1 MSQENPT
8 SPSNGSPAKMTE
20 KHDNTALTQL
30 YTDGDS
36 VDQEVFAE
44 MRSNLL
50 LVGGEHYNRRQSSFY
65 RRIRDSRELS
75 QEQKLRLTKNHI
87 QKICKTYVNQILSAA
102 PGVGFEPKE
111 EANLQNQ
118 KATELN
124 HSTWQD
130 AVERYDIT
138 DKIDDWGDNFVEVG
152 EVAVKLFFDPNAGP
166 ISAYNQAV
174 SEEGEPMMDENG
186 EPMPDMDSPVYAGEF
201 VFEEIYG
208 FNLLRPPECKDMRK
222 ASWLCIRKMVD
233 KDELLARFGE
243 DDEKS
248 KFIVASADDTFLV
261 FDGARGGYRKATNQ
275 VLIREFFFRP
285 QPLYP
290 RGYFY
295 ITSKEGILDEGELPG
310 GLFPIVFMPFD
321 KIQTTP
327 RGRSP
332 IKYLRPYQAE
342 INRSASKIAEHQITL
357 GDDKLLLQNG
367 TKVSAGASLPGV
379 RAVNYTGQKPEVLPG
394 RNGAQ
399 YLEYMNSQIKEMY
412 EVANVMEQEV
422 DTAQADPW
430 MMLFKSASQ
439 KKKFMR
445 YIKRF
450 EKFLTDICK
459 LYLRLAKIHFNDDQI
474 IHAIGKMEQ
483 INIAEFKKTDDVCFD
498 INVVS
503 QADDVETKFG
513 KQLSIQHALQ
523 YVGSQLKPEDI
534 AKLLRQMPWANFEAD
549 FDEMTVDYDS
559 IRNDL
564 LALDRG
570 EQPPVHPYDNHVYV
584 IKRLTNRMRAPDFQ
598 FLPPATQHNYA
609 MKVQL
614 HEKLQAQ
621 QLQQMQRMQQGFIP
635 TDGYMVGCD
644 FYVNNPDD
652 PNKTRRVRVPY
663 QALNWLINQLASQ
676 GTPLQELESMNQGNQ
691 QEIAGMMS
699 GPGGPPHG
707 APPPGSQPGGPRPPV
722 TTQAQVSHP
731 AAGMPMGGMPK
742 PPMGPRPGMA
752 PMGQPQRPPMP
763 MGAGMPPRPMMPQP
777 GMAGAMN
784 GIARPGIPR

>member
-1 MSQENPT
+1 MSLKTQ
-8 SPSNGSPAKMTE
+8 MTE
-20 KHDNTALTQL
+20 KHDNTALSAL

-111 EANLQNQ
+111 ESSLQNQ
-118 KATELN
+118 KSTELN
-124 HSTWQD
+124 HSAWQD
-130 AVERYDIT
+130 AVDRYDIN

-152 EVAVKLFFDPNAGP
+152 EVACKVFFDPSGGQ

-174 SEEGEPMMDENG
+174 SEEGEPEFDENN
-186 EPMPDMDSPVYAGEF
+186 EPVPDMDSPVYAGEF
-201 VFEEIYG
+201 IFEEIYG

-222 ASWLCIRKMVD
+222 AAWLCIRKMVD
-233 KDELLARFGE
+233 KDTLLKRWG
-243 DDEKS
+243 DDEEKAS
-248 KFIVASADDTFLV
+248 FIVASPDDTFLV

-285 QPLYP
+285 CPLYP

-295 ITSKEGILDEGELPG
+295 ITTKEGILDEGELPG

-327 RGRSP
+327 RGRSC

-399 YLEYMNSQIKEMY
+399 YLEYMNSQIEEMY
-412 EVANVMEQEV
+412 RVANVAEQEQ
-422 DTAQADPW
+422 DSPSQQDPY
-430 MMLFKSASQ
+430 MMLFKSATQ
-439 KKKFMR
+439 KKKFQR

-450 EKFLTDICK
+450 ERFLVDVCK
-459 LYLRLAKIHFNDDQI
+459 LYLRLAKIHFNDEQV
-474 IHAIGKMEQ
+474 IHAIGKSEQ
-483 INIAEFKKTDDVCFD
+483 INIKEFKTTDELSFCVK
-498 INVVS
+498 IVP

-513 KQLSIQHALQ
+513 KQLSIQHVLQ
-523 YVGSQLKPEDI
+523 YVGGQLKPEDI
-534 AKLLRQMPWANFEAD
+534 AKLIRQMPWANFEAD

-559 IRNDL
+559 IRNDI

-584 IKRLTNRMRAPDFQ
+584 IKRLTNRMRAPDFR
-598 FLPPATQHNYA
+598 FLSPQVQNSYA

-614 HEKLQAQ
+614 HEKLEAQRQAQ
-621 QLQQMQRMQQGFIP
+621 LQRAEQGYIP
-635 TDGYMVGCD
+635 TGGYMVGCD

-663 QALNWLINQLASQ
+663 EALQWLINQMQSQ
-676 GTPLQELESMNQGNQ
+676 GSSLEELESMNQGAQ
-691 QEIAGMMS
+691 QQIAGMMS
-699 GPGGPPHG
+699 GPGAQQPM
-707 APPPGSQPGGPRPPV
+707 ARPGGMARPNPTPLQPKV
-722 TTQAQVSHP
+722 PHP
-731 AAGMPMGGMPK
+731 GAGMPMGGSQPGMGGMRAPMPVNR
-742 PPMGPRPGMA
+742 PPMPGMSPMGPRPGMA
-752 PMGQPQRPPMP
+752 GV
-763 MGAGMPPRPMMPQP
+763 A
-777 GMAGAMN
+777 N
-784 GIARPGIPR
+784 GIGAAGVPGRR

>member
-1 MSQENPT
+1 MSQENPI
-8 SPSNGSPAKMTE
+8 SPNSSHNEESAD
-20 KHDNTALTQL
+20 KHDNTALSAL

-111 EANLQNQ
+111 ESSLQNQ

-124 HSTWQD
+124 HSAWQD
-130 AVERYDIT
+130 AVERYNINDM
-138 DKIDDWGDNFVEVG
+138 IDDWGDNFVEVG
-152 EVAVKLFFDPNAGP
+152 EVAVKIFFDPNGGP
-166 ISAYNQAV
+166 IQAYNQETD
-174 SEEGEPMMDENG
+174 EEGTPMFNENN
-186 EPMPDMDSPVYAGEF
+186 EAMPDMDSPVYSGEF
-201 VFEEIYG
+201 VFEEVYG

-222 ASWLCIRKMVD
+222 AAWLCIRKMVD
-233 KDELLARFGE
+233 KELLLDRFG
-243 DDEKS
+243 DDEEKS
-248 KFIVASADDTFLV
+248 KFIVASPDDTFLV
-261 FDGARGGYRKATNQ
+261 FDGARGGYRKSTNQ

-285 QPLYP
+285 CPMYP

-310 GLFPIVFMPFD
+310 GIYPIVFMPFD

-327 RGRSP
+327 RGRSC

-367 TKVSAGASLPGV
+367 TKVSTGASLPGV
-379 RAVNYTGQKPEVLPG
+379 RAVNYTGQKPEILPG
-394 RNGAQ
+394 RSGAQ
-399 YLEYMNSQIKEMY
+399 YLDYMNSQIEEMY
-412 EVANVMEQEV
+412 KVANVMEQDQDKV
-422 DTAQADPW
+422 INQDPFT
-430 MMLFKSASQ
+430 MLFMSATQ
-439 KKKFMR
+439 KKKFQR

-450 EKFLTDICK
+450 ERYLVDICK
-459 LYLRLAKIHFNDDQI
+459 IYLKLAKIHFNDDQV
-474 IHAIGKMEQ
+474 IHAVGKSEQ
-483 INIAEFKKTDDVCFD
+483 INIAEFKNTDELSFDVK
-498 INVVS
+498 IVP

-513 KQLSIQHALQ
+513 KQISIQHVLQ

-534 AKLLRQMPWANFEAD
+534 AKLIRQMPWANVEAD

-559 IRNDL
+559 IRNDI

-584 IKRLTNRMRAPDFQ
+584 IKRLTNRMRAPDFM
-598 FLPPATQHNYA
+598 FLKQNVQKNYA

-614 HEKLQAQ
+614 HM
-621 QLQQMQRMQQGFIP
+621 QLESQQQMQLQRAQQGYIP
-635 TDGYMVGCD
+635 TNGYLVGCD
-644 FYVNNPDD
+644 FYVNNPDN

-663 QALNWLINQLASQ
+663 EALQWLINQLQAQ
-676 GTPLQELESMNQGNQ
+676 GSSLQDLETMNQGAQ
-691 QEIAGMMS
+691 AQMAGMMT
-699 GPGGPPHG
+699 GPSASPKPM
-707 APPPGSQPGGPRPPV
+707 V
-722 TTQAQVSHP
+722 TTQAQISHP
-731 AAGMPMGGMPK
+731 
-742 PPMGPRPGMA
+742 
-752 PMGQPQRPPMP
+752 
-763 MGAGMPPRPMMPQP
+763 GAGMPPGGAMGGGMKPGMAPPPQIRPPMMRGQP

-784 GIARPGIPR
+784 GIAANRGVPVQ

>member
-1 MSQENPT
+1 MSLQNQ
-8 SPSNGSPAKMTE
+8 MTT
-20 KHDNTALTQL
+20 KHDNTALSAL

-111 EANLQNQ
+111 ESSLQNQ

-124 HSTWQD
+124 HSAWQD
-130 AVERYDIT
+130 AVERYDIN
-138 DKIDDWGDNFVEVG
+138 DKIDDWGDEFVEVG
-152 EVAVKLFFDPNAGP
+152 EVAVKIVFDPNAGP
-166 ISAYNQAV
+166 ITAYNQAV
-174 SEEGEPMMDENG
+174 SEEGEPAFNENN
-186 EPMPDMDSPVYAGEF
+186 EPIPDMDSPVYSGEF

-222 ASWLCIRKMVD
+222 AAWLCIRKMVD

-243 DDEKS
+243 DEEKS
-248 KFIVASADDTFLV
+248 SFIVASPDDTFLV
-261 FDGARGGYRKATNQ
+261 FDGARGGYRKSTNQ
-275 VLIREFFFRP
+275 VLVREFFFRP
-285 QPLYP
+285 CPLYP

-295 ITSKEGILDEGELPG
+295 ITTKEGILDEGELPG

-327 RGRSP
+327 RGRSC

-399 YLEYMNSQIKEMY
+399 YLEYMNSQIEEMY
-412 EVANVMEQEV
+412 RVANVAEQDL
-422 DTAQADPW
+422 DTPQSDPF
-430 MMLFKSASQ
+430 MMLFKSATQ
-439 KKKFMR
+439 KKKFQR

-450 EKFLTDICK
+450 ERFLVDICK
-459 LYLRLAKIHFNDDQI
+459 LYLKLAKIHFNDDQV
-474 IHAIGKMEQ
+474 IHAIGKSEQ
-483 INIAEFKKTDDVCFD
+483 INIKEFKTTDELAFSVK
-498 INVVS
+498 IVP

-513 KQLSIQHALQ
+513 KQVSIQHVLQ

-534 AKLLRQMPWANFEAD
+534 AKLIRQMPWANFEAD

-559 IRNDL
+559 IRNDI

-584 IKRLTNRMRAPDFQ
+584 IKRLTNRMRAADFQ
-598 FLPPATQHNYA
+598 FLNQMIQRNYA

-614 HEKLQAQ
+614 HE
-621 QLQQMQRMQQGFIP
+621 QLESQRIIKMQRLTQGFIP
-635 TDGYMVGCD
+635 TDGAMITCQM
-644 FYVNNPDD
+644 YVNNPKD
-652 PNKTRRVRVPY
+652 PMGKPNLVRVPY
-663 QALNWLINQLASQ
+663 TSLNWLLQQLASQ
-676 GTPLQELESMNQGNQ
+676 GQGQSELSSMNQGV
-691 QEIAGMMS
+691 QEQIAGMS
-699 GPGGPPHG
+699 SAGPQ
-707 APPPGSQPGGPRPPV
+707 APQQPG
-722 TTQAQVSHP
+722 
-731 AAGMPMGGMPK
+731 
-742 PPMGPRPGMA
+742 MGPRPGMA
-752 PMGQPQRPPMP
+752 PAPQQ
-763 MGAGMPPRPMMPQP
+763 PPRPMMGPQP
-777 GMAGAMN
+777 GMAGAAN
-784 GIARPGIPR
+784 GVRTAIR

>member
-1 MSQENPT
+1 MSQN
-8 SPSNGSPAKMTE
+8 SQMTE
-20 KHDNTALTQL
+20 KHDNAALTGL
-30 YTDGDS
+30 YVDGDS
-36 VDQEVFAE
+36 IDQEVFAE

-111 EANLQNQ
+111 ESSLQNQ

-124 HSTWQD
+124 HAAWQD
-130 AVERYDIT
+130 AVERYDIN
-138 DKIDDWGDNFVEVG
+138 DKIDDWGDEFVEIG
-152 EVAVKLFFDPNAGP
+152 EVACKVFFDPNAGP
-166 ISAYNQAV
+166 ISAYNQLV
-174 SEEGEPMMDENG
+174 DEEGTPQFNENN
-186 EPMPDMDSPVYAGEF
+186 EAMPDMDSPVYSGEF

-222 ASWLCIRKMVD
+222 AAWLCIRKMVN
-233 KDELLARFGE
+233 KDDLLARFQG
-243 DDEKS
+243 DEQKE
-248 KFIVASADDTFLV
+248 KFIVASTDETFMV
-261 FDGARGGYRKATNQ
+261 FDGARGGYKNSKNE
-275 VLIREFFFRP
+275 VLVREFFFRP
-285 QPLYP
+285 CPLYP

-295 ITSKEGILDEGELPG
+295 ISTKEGILDEGELPG

-327 RGRSP
+327 RGRSC

-399 YLEYMNSQIKEMY
+399 YLEYMNSQIEEMY
-412 EVANVMEQEV
+412 RVANVPEQES
-422 DTAQADPW
+422 DAAQIDPFT
-430 MMLFKSASQ
+430 MLFKSATQ
-439 KKKFMR
+439 KKKFQR

-450 EKFLTDICK
+450 EKFLVNISK
-459 LYLRLAKIHFNDDQI
+459 LYLRLAKIHMSDDQV
-474 IHAIGKMEQ
+474 IHAVGKCEQ
-483 INIAEFKKTDDVCFD
+483 INIREFKNTDELSFSVK
-498 INVVS
+498 IVP

-513 KQLSIQHALQ
+513 KQMSIQHILQ
-523 YVGSQLKPEDI
+523 YAGPQLKPEDI
-534 AKLLRQMPWANFEAD
+534 ANLIKQMPWANVDAD
-549 FDEMTVDYDS
+549 FDDMTIDYTS
-559 IRNDL
+559 IKNDI

-584 IKRLTNRMRAPDFQ
+584 IKRLTNRMRAADFQ
-598 FLPPATQHNYA
+598 FLNPQIQQTYA

-614 HEKLQAQ
+614 HETLEVKRQQ
-621 QLQQMQRMQQGFIP
+621 QLQMAEQGYIP
-635 TDGYMVGCD
+635 TGGYLVGCD

-663 QALNWLINQLASQ
+663 EALQWLIQHMESQ
-676 GTPLQELESMNQGNQ
+676 GSSLQQLESMNQGNQ
-691 QEIAGMMS
+691 QEMAGMMTR
-699 GPGGPPHG
+699 PGASPQPQPGG
-707 APPPGSQPGGPRPPV
+707 APPPHAPMQG
-722 TTQAQVSHP
+722 QAQMPHP
-731 AAGMPMGGMPK
+731 GAGMPMGGM
-742 PPMGPRPGMA
+742 
-752 PMGQPQRPPMP
+752 QNQQRPAMNGG
-763 MGAGMPPRPMMPQP
+763 MAGMP
-777 GMAGAMN
+777 GAGN
-784 GIARPGIPR
+784 GIRTGAIPGR

>member
-1 MSQENPT
+1 MSAENPA
-8 SPSNGSPAKMTE
+8 SSQNGYETQPMK
-20 KHDNTALTQL
+20 KHDNPALTAL
-30 YTDGDS
+30 YVDGDS

-50 LVGGEHYNRRQSSFY
+50 LVAGEHYNRRQSSFY

-111 EANLQNQ
+111 ESSLQNQ
-118 KATELN
+118 KSTELN
-124 HSTWQD
+124 HSAWQD
-130 AVERYDIT
+130 AVERYDIN
-138 DKIDDWGDNFVEVG
+138 DKIDDWGDEFVEVG
-152 EVAVKLFFDPNAGP
+152 EVAVKVFFDPAAGP
-166 ISAYNQAV
+166 ISGYNQAIN
-174 SEEGEPMMDENG
+174 EEGEPQVDENG
-186 EPMPDMDSPVYAGEF
+186 EMIPDMDSPVYNGEF

-233 KDELLARFGE
+233 KDVLLARFGN
-243 DDEKS
+243 DPEKS
-248 KFIVASADDTFLV
+248 QFVVTSTDDTFLV
-261 FDGARGGYRKATNQ
+261 FDGARGGYRKSTNQ
-275 VLIREFFFRP
+275 VLVREFFFRP
-285 QPLYP
+285 CPMYP

-295 ITSKEGILDEGELPG
+295 ISTKEGILDEGELPG

-327 RGRSP
+327 RGRSCV
-332 IKYLRPYQAE
+332 KYLRPYQAE

-399 YLEYMNSQIKEMY
+399 YLEYMNSQIQEMY
-412 EVANVMEQEV
+412 QVANVAEQ
-422 DTAQADPW
+422 DIDSPQQDPFT
-430 MMLFKSASQ
+430 MLFKSATQ
-439 KKKFMR
+439 KKKFQR

-450 EKFLTDICK
+450 ERFLVDVSK
-459 LYLRLAKIHFNDDQI
+459 LYLRLAKIHFNDDQV
-474 IHAIGKMEQ
+474 IHAIGKSEQ
-483 INIAEFKKTDDVCFD
+483 INIKEFKNTDELSFSVK
-498 INVVS
+498 IVP

-513 KQLSIQHALQ
+513 KQISIQHALQ
-523 YVGSQLKPEDI
+523 YVGNKLTPEDI
-534 AKLLRQMPWANFEAD
+534 AKLIRQMPWANFEAD
-549 FDEMTVDYDS
+549 FDEMTIDYDS
-559 IRNDL
+559 IRNDI

-598 FLPPATQHNYA
+598 FLAPNIQRSYA

-614 HEKLQAQ
+614 HEKLEAQ
-621 QLQQMQRMQQGFIP
+621 RQMQLQRMQQGYIP
-635 TDGYMVGCD
+635 TGGYLVGCD

-663 QALNWLINQLASQ
+663 EALQWLINQLSSQ
-676 GTPLQELESMNQGNQ
+676 GSSLEDLESMNQGAQ
-691 QEIAGMMS
+691 QQVAGMMT
-699 GPGGPPHG
+699 
-707 APPPGSQPGGPRPPV
+707 GPRAAPSPMGGVPTQAPKPLV

-731 AAGMPMGGMPK
+731 GAGMPMGGVPS
-742 PPMGPRPGMA
+742 MGARPGMA
-752 PMGQPQRPPMP
+752 PMQ
-763 MGAGMPPRPMMPQP
+763 PPRPMMGPQP
-777 GMAGAMN
+777 GGAGVAN
-784 GIARPGIPR
+784 GVRPGFGR

>member
-8 SPSNGSPAKMTE
+8 SEGNGKPAEMEE
-20 KHDNTALTQL
+20 KHDNEALSAL

-111 EANLQNQ
+111 ESSLQNQ
-118 KATELN
+118 KSTELN
-124 HSTWQD
+124 HSAWQD
-130 AVERYDIT
+130 AVERYDFD
-138 DKIDDWGDNFVEVG
+138 DKIDDYGDNFVEIG
-152 EVAVKLFFDPNAGP
+152 EVAVKVFFDPNAGP
-166 ISAYNQAV
+166 ISAYQQLTD
-174 SEEGEPMMDENG
+174 EEGEPMFNENN
-186 EPMPDMDSPVYAGEF
+186 EAMPDMNSPVYSGEF

-222 ASWLCIRKMVD
+222 ATWLCIRKMVD
-233 KDELLARFGE
+233 KNELLARFA
-243 DDEKS
+243 DDEKKAS
-248 KFIVASADDTFLV
+248 YVVASPDDTFLV
-261 FDGARGGYRKATNQ
+261 FDGARGGYRKSTNQ
-275 VLIREFFFRP
+275 VLVREFFFRP
-285 QPLYP
+285 GPLYP

-295 ITSKEGILDEGELPG
+295 ITTKEGILDEGELPG
-310 GLFPIVFMPFD
+310 GLFPIEFMPFD

-342 INRSASKIAEHQITL
+342 INRTASKIAEHQITL

-367 TKVSAGASLPGV
+367 TKVSAGCSLPGV

-394 RNGAQ
+394 RNGSQ
-399 YLEYMNSQIKEMY
+399 YLEYMVSQIKEMY
-412 EVANVMEQEV
+412 EVANVAEQDMDAAQV
-422 DTAQADPW
+422 DPYT
-430 MMLFKSASQ
+430 MLFKSATQ
-439 KKKFMR
+439 KKKFQR

-450 EKFLTDICK
+450 EKFLVNICK

-474 IHAIGKMEQ
+474 VHAIGKSEQ
-483 INIAEFKKTDDVCFD
+483 INIKEFKNTDELAFSVK
-498 INVVS
+498 VVP

-513 KQLSIQHALQ
+513 KQMSIQHVLQ
-523 YVGSQLKPEDI
+523 YVGNQLKPEDI
-534 AKLLRQMPWANFEAD
+534 AKLIRQMPWANFEAD

-559 IRNDL
+559 IRNDI

-584 IKRLTNRMRAPDFQ
+584 IKRLTNRMRAPDFM
-598 FLPPATQHNYA
+598 FLPPLVQKNYA
-609 MKVQL
+609 LKVQL
-614 HEKLQAQ
+614 HEKLEAQRQMQLQRAQ
-621 QLQQMQRMQQGFIP
+621 QGYIP
-635 TDGYMVGCD
+635 TGGYLVGCD

-663 QALNWLINQLASQ
+663 EALQWLINQLQSQ
-676 GTPLQELESMNQGNQ
+676 GSSLEEMESMNPGAQQQMAQMAGGSAPQSPQQGPKPQ
-691 QEIAGMMS
+691 
-699 GPGGPPHG
+699 
-707 APPPGSQPGGPRPPV
+707 V
-722 TTQAQVSHP
+722 TTQAQISHP
-731 AAGMPMGGMPK
+731 GAGMQPGGMPM
-742 PPMGPRPGMA
+742 
-752 PMGQPQRPPMP
+752 RPPMAAPAQP
-763 MGAGMPPRPMMPQP
+763 MRPPMAGMPPGGMRAP

-784 GIARPGIPR
+784 GVSGPR

>member
-8 SPSNGSPAKMTE
+8 SPNNGQVTGLTE
-20 KHDNTALTQL
+20 KHDNSALSAL

-111 EANLQNQ
+111 ESSLQNQ
-118 KATELN
+118 KSTELN
-124 HSTWQD
+124 HSAWQD
-130 AVERYDIT
+130 AVERYDIN
-138 DKIDDWGDNFVEVG
+138 DKIDDWGDEFVEIG
-152 EVAVKLFFDPNAGP
+152 EVAVKIFFDPNAGP
-166 ISAYNQAV
+166 ITAYNQAV
-174 SEEGEPMMDENG
+174 DEEGTPSFNENG
-186 EPMPDMDSPVYAGEF
+186 EALPDMDSPVYGGEF

-222 ASWLCIRKMVD
+222 AAWLCIRKMVD
-233 KDELLARFGE
+233 KDELLARFGS
-243 DDEKS
+243 DPDKAS
-248 KFIVASADDTFLV
+248 FVVASSDDTFLV
-261 FDGARGGYRKATNQ
+261 FDGARGGYRKSTNQ
-275 VLIREFFFRP
+275 VLVREFFFRP
-285 QPLYP
+285 CPLYP

-295 ITSKEGILDEGELPG
+295 ITTKEGILDEGELPG

-327 RGRSP
+327 RGRSC

-399 YLEYMNSQIKEMY
+399 YLEYMNSQIQEMY
-412 EVANVMEQEV
+412 QVANVAEQDLDAPQV
-422 DTAQADPW
+422 DPYT
-430 MMLFKSASQ
+430 MLFKSATQ
-439 KKKFMR
+439 KKKFQR

-450 EKFLTDICK
+450 ERFLVDISK
-459 LYLRLAKIHFNDDQI
+459 LYLRLAKIHFNDDQV
-474 IHAIGKMEQ
+474 IHAIGKSEQ
-483 INIAEFKKTDDVCFD
+483 INIKEFKNTDELAFQVK
-498 INVVS
+498 IVP

-513 KQLSIQHALQ
+513 KQMSIQHVLQ
-523 YVGSQLKPEDI
+523 YVGNQLKPEDI
-534 AKLLRQMPWANFEAD
+534 AKLIRQMPWANFEAD

-559 IRNDL
+559 IRNDI

-584 IKRLTNRMRAPDFQ
+584 IKRLTNRMRAADFQ
-598 FLPPATQHNYA
+598 FLPGNVQRNYA
-609 MKVQL
+609 LKVQL
-614 HEKLQAQ
+614 HEKLESQR
-621 QLQQMQRMQQGFIP
+621 QLQIQRASQGYIP
-635 TDGYMVGCD
+635 TDGAMITCQM
-644 FYVNNPDD
+644 YVDD
-652 PNKTRRVRVPY
+652 PKNPLGKPNLVRVPY
-663 QALNWLINQLASQ
+663 TSLQWLLQHLESQ
-676 GTPLQELESMNQGNQ
+676 GQGQQELQSMNQGAQ
-691 QEIAGMMS
+691 QQISGMMTGQGAAPQQPQISHPGAGMQM
-699 GPGGPPHG
+699 GG
-707 APPPGSQPGGPRPPV
+707 AVQPG
-722 TTQAQVSHP
+722 
-731 AAGMPMGGMPK
+731 
-742 PPMGPRPGMA
+742 MGPRPGMA
-752 PMGQPQRPPMP
+752 PAPQQMR
-763 MGAGMPPRPMMPQP
+763 P

-784 GIARPGIPR
+784 GRAGIR